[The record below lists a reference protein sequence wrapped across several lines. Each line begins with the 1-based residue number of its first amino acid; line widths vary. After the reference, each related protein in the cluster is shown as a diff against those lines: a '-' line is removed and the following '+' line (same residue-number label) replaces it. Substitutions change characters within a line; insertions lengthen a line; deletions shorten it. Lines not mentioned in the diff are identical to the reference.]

1 MRRWLWP
8 LLLALLLCG
17 PALATTY
24 TLGAWTFTLPDGAEA
39 STADGVRGYRVDGG
53 LYIFTPPE
61 PLAGRTLE
69 AVAGAT
75 IADLTRG
82 QKSTV
87 ERVRRETVDG
97 TTLLAYVGGVTDP
110 QTGAGLVHVYFF
122 FGRDEQWGLAL
133 LMANGADSIDE
144 LMEPLATVRFR
155 PESLAARQGG
165 TETLVPKL
173 PALPWATGRPD
184 RTATSAAA
192 VTYPAARKLGLDPR
206 TDLLPDTFDCYF
218 AGESGRRSVR
228 TMTPTP
234 DLRVQVAAG
243 GTYAVNDGVT
253 RTSGRWTQP
262 RKAGETPTL
271 SLEGPLSARETYVDG
286 DDNGQSFEATH
297 AASGRRVMCYQAG
310 PRAEA
315 LRLELTRGRVGT
327 EAMTCQEA
335 RGGPPF
341 ALTFGTGTYST
352 PKGGGRARLVLSGDT
367 STERWDGLAEFSGGP
382 FDLHIGTMSED
393 EDGNRELR
401 VTQTITENRAFYTGS
416 TTTLLALCR
425 AKGMPKPRLL
435 YGRTPAPATG
445 VSGGPDGL
453 FVSLQNRPRMIG
465 TLVMDWYELELSL
478 FRPGGYHLAGLDPT
492 ELGLIPDCGRTRPN
506 GDPFC
511 ERYTLKGNQLSF
523 RDEDGTW
530 EEAETYRKTEDGF
543 LLGET
548 RYVRV
553 TPLTAAG
560 LAGVYSTDD
569 FSGNGPPGGA
579 LGGGVGLYNSLSNG
593 YLFTPNG
600 QFQWKYSSSSST
612 LISPNPVLGGVTGGG
627 GSTRTDGGQG
637 RYTLKDNWL
646 TLTFGDGRVQRLYA
660 YGQPAFFLKE
670 DPSRGQ
676 QLNIGGSWLKRVG
689 QP

>member
-1 MRRWLWP
+1 MRRGLRL

-17 PALATTY
+17 SGAATNYTY
-24 TLGAWTFTLPDGAEA
+24 GAWSFTLPDGAEV
-39 STADGVRGYRVDGG
+39 STADGVRGYQVDGG

-61 PLAGRTLE
+61 PLAGRSLE

-82 QKSTV
+82 QTNTV
-87 ERVRRETVDG
+87 KLVSRGTLEGATV
-97 TTLLAYVGGVTDP
+97 LAYNGAVTDP
-110 QTGAGLVHVYFF
+110 RTGTGLVHVYFF
-122 FGRDEQWGLAL
+122 FEREGQWGLAL
-133 LMANGADSIDE
+133 LMANGESDVGE
-144 LMEPLATVRFR
+144 LVEPLATVRFQ
-155 PESLAARQGG
+155 PGSLSAPQEGSENVA
-165 TETLVPKL
+165 PSL
-173 PALPWATGRPD
+173 PALAWSAGRPD

-192 VTYPAARKLGLDPR
+192 ITYPAARGRGLDPR

-218 AGESGRRSVR
+218 ADER

-234 DLRVQVAAG
+234 DLRVQVSAG

-253 RTSGRWTQP
+253 RTPGRWTQP
-262 RKAGETPTL
+262 RKAGETPRL
-271 SLEGPLSARETYVDG
+271 SLEGPLSVRDAYVDG
-286 DDNGQSFEATH
+286 DNDHGQSFGATH
-297 AASGRRVMCYQAG
+297 TASGRKVLCYQAG

-315 LRLELTRGRVGT
+315 LRLELTRGRIGT
-327 EAMTCQEA
+327 ETMSCQEA
-335 RGGPPF
+335 RGGSPF
-341 ALTFGTGTYST
+341 PLSFGTGTYTT
-352 PKGGGRARLVLSGDT
+352 PRGNGRARLAFSGNT
-367 STERWDGLAEFSGGP
+367 GETEFSDGP
-382 FDLHIGTMSED
+382 FDLHTGTMSED
-393 EDGNRELR
+393 GDGNRELR
-401 VTQTITENRAFYTGS
+401 VTQTITENRAFYSGS

-425 AKGMPKPRLL
+425 AKVSPKPRLL

-453 FVSLQNRPRMIG
+453 FVSLQNRPRMVG
-465 TLVMDWYELELSL
+465 NLLMPWYELELSL
-478 FRPGGYHLAGLDPT
+478 FRSGGYHLAGLDPT
-492 ELGLIPDCGRTRPN
+492 ELGLIPDCGRTKPN

-511 ERYTLKGNQLSF
+511 DRYTLKGNQLSF
-523 RDEDGTW
+523 RDDDGTW
-530 EEAETYRKTEDGF
+530 EEAEPYRKTEDGF

-569 FSGNGPPGGA
+569 FSGNGPAGGT
-579 LGGGVGLYNSLSNG
+579 LGGGVGVYNSLSSG
-593 YLFTPNG
+593 YRFTPDG

-612 LISPNPVLGGVTGGG
+612 LISPNPILGGVVGGG

-637 RYTLKDNWL
+637 KYTLKDNWL
-646 TLTFGDGRVQRLYA
+646 TLTFSDGRVQRLYV

-676 QLNIGGSWLKRVG
+676 QLNVGGSWLKRVG